1 MSAERPKERLI
12 LLPAIADSRGTLS
25 FAQEGDHVPFAI
37 KRMYYMYD
45 IPAGATRGAHAHRAC
60 QRLLIAMNG
69 SVKVTVDNGQRRDV
83 ITLASPSA
91 GLHIPAGLWIDLDD
105 FTEGTI
111 LAALASHPYEESDY
125 LRNYEAFLAYANEN
139 FQ

>member
-12 LLPAIADSRGTLS
+12 LLPTISDSRGILG

-37 KRMYYMYD
+37 KRMYYMYS
-45 IPAGATRGAHAHRAC
+45 IPTGATRGAHAHRAC
-60 QRLLIAMNG
+60 QRLLIALNG
-69 SVKVTVDNGQRRDV
+69 SVKVTIDDGHRRDL
-83 ITLASPSA
+83 IKLTSPSA

-105 FTEGTI
+105 FSEGTI

-125 LRNYEAFLAYANEN
+125 LRDYEAFLAYANEN